1 MKILFIVDY
10 YYPYIGGAEVVHQ
23 KLAESLAEKHDVTVL
38 TQAAAAVQLEE
49 VINGVRVIRI
59 KTLNRLTFPWQ
70 AEKIAY
76 ALALESDLV
85 QVSTYSAGFLGAKIK
100 RKLSIPVILLVHGY
114 LREVWFKLGLTW
126 FIALLCHRYETR
138 LFSKKFDHYVV
149 PSQFTANNLFK
160 LGISKEKVSVI
171 YHGIDPTLFH
181 AQPRNSIDRRKL
193 GIDDSEKVFLFS
205 GRPSRMKGI
214 ETLLQAFKKS
224 AAEIRLV
231 LMLAKDSKREYQRVI
246 NFIQENKLT
255 NSVLVI
261 DPVPHSDMPR
271 YLAMADV
278 VVVPSLTE
286 EFCFFAAETAAMQ
299 IPMVVSQAGALPEV
313 VSGKVVFAL
322 PGSVDDWVRALNAA
336 VNGEFVAL
344 TYKAFSWE
352 TALQKY
358 EELYTKRMID
368 DTKQL

>member
-38 TQAAAAVQLEE
+38 TQAAASVELEE
-49 VINGVRVIRI
+49 VINGVKVIRV
-59 KTLNRLTFPWQ
+59 KTLNRLTFPLQ
-70 AEKIAY
+70 AQKIAY
-76 ALALESDLV
+76 ALAADSDIV

-100 RKLSIPVILLVHGY
+100 KELSIPVILLVHGY

-126 FIALLCHRYETR
+126 AIALLCHGYETR
-138 LFSKKFDHYVV
+138 LFSKMFDHYVV

-160 LGISKEKVSVI
+160 LGINKEKVSVI
-171 YHGIDPTLFH
+171 YHGIDHALFH
-181 AQPRNSIDRRKL
+181 VQPRNIADRRKL
-193 GIDDSEKVFLFS
+193 GIADSEKVFLFS

-246 NFIQENKLT
+246 NFIGENKLAS
-255 NSVLVI
+255 SVLVI
-261 DPVPHSDMPR
+261 DPVSHNEMPR

-299 IPMVVSQAGALPEV
+299 IPMIVSQVGALPEV
-313 VSGKVVFAL
+313 VSGQVLFAR
-322 PGSVDDWVRALNAA
+322 PGSVDDWARALNAA
-336 VNGEFVAL
+336 TRGEFVSLA
-344 TYKAFSWE
+344 YREFGWD

-358 EELYTKRMID
+358 EELYTKHLVD
-368 DTKQL
+368 HSSLV